1 LITLGIING
10 GLGFQFAST
19 LPVFQWAKGPKV
31 LYGAVAT
38 LVWIIYVGVVLVYA
52 EIKRTP
58 NTRGGDREQLAP
70 PAVDSRGRNVAD
82 TRPSTA
88 VTTEDA
94 DSNIVSLPGTEKDN
108 PGAAHEHVRTSTV

>member
-1 LITLGIING
+1 
-10 GLGFQFAST
+10 
-19 LPVFQWAKGPKV
+19 VFQWPKGPKV

-58 NTRGGDREQLAP
+58 NTRAGDREQLAA
-70 PAVDSRGRNVAD
+70 PAVDGRGRNVAD

-88 VTTEDA
+88 VTTVTTVTTEDA